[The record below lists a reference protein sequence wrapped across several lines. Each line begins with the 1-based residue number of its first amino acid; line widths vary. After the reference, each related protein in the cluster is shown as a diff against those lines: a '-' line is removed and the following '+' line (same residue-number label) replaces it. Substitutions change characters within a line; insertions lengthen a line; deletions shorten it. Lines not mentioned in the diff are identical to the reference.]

1 MKKVININFQG
12 RVIPIEE
19 TAFETLKQYSDSL
32 RVYFANEEGRDE
44 IINDIENRIA
54 ELFEDKIKKGA
65 TCITDED
72 VDAIITSMGRP
83 ADFDEA
89 GAGEF
94 GAGAGASSK
103 AGSQSSYASAEET
116 VKEPRRLSRSSN
128 DKILGGVAAGLAHY
142 LRIDPAVMRILFA
155 VVTFGGFGA
164 GILIYIILWIVLPA
178 AELDTTRVLR
188 KRLYRNPDDKVIAG
202 VASGIAAYFNIEV
215 WIPRLVFALPFILGI
230 VSSAFDRHWW
240 GPGPVIFSG
249 GFGGTL
255 FVAYI
260 IFWIVLPLANTAAE
274 KLEMRGE
281 KVDLESI
288 KNTVREELS
297 SVKGKAEKAGSE
309 FKEKAQ
315 AWGQEV
321 SGVAKERGKAFVAE
335 AAPLARKTGS
345 GLGHAI
351 GVLFKAF
358 FLFIA
363 GIIVFALFM
372 ALIGVL
378 IAMVGAFPF
387 TSFFLEGTWQNF
399 LAWGTIILFIAVPV
413 IAFAV
418 WLIRRLMRVKSQKS
432 YLGYVFGTL
441 WTLGWVCAIL
451 FVASISRDFKNQTP
465 VTEDISIV
473 QPSST
478 LKIKAQSEKVRYYD
492 RSWWWNDDDNDNN
505 RDAFFLNANEDSM
518 FLNTIRVKVVKS
530 DDSLFHVHIIK
541 MSRGHNPAKAEEK
554 ARNINFNV
562 KQQDSTLILPKGF
575 TISRN
580 DKYRAQRVLLI
591 VEVPNGKKVVLDK
604 SLNSYDWFDVNYN
617 RRGIGWTV
625 EWNDNWDRDY
635 SWDTNVE
642 YQMTEDGLKRTDN
655 KDVKIKS
662 GKIKIDE
669 SGVEGEFKTED
680 DGNENKNDG
689 YRYKKSG
696 ADTIKVITPVK
707 PEAPKTPEKKTKTTE
722 AGAATES
729 LFPFTKVI
737 DVI

>member
-54 ELFEDKIKKGA
+54 ELFEEKIKKGA

-89 GAGEF
+89 GAGEL
-94 GAGAGASSK
+94 GAGAGSSSST
-103 AGSQSSYASAEET
+103 GSQSYASAEET
-116 VKEPRRLSRSSN
+116 VKEPRRLCRSSN

-164 GILIYIILWIVLPA
+164 GFLLYIVLWIVLPA
-178 AELDTTRVLR
+178 HELDTTKVLR
-188 KRLYRNPDDKVIAG
+188 KRLYRNPDDKVIGG

-215 WIPRLVFALPFILGI
+215 WIPRIVFALPFILGAI
-230 VSSAFDRHWW
+230 TSVFDKHWW

-255 FVAYI
+255 FITYI
-260 IFWIVLPLANTAAE
+260 ILWIVLPLANTAAE

-297 SVKGKAEKAGSE
+297 SVKGRAEKAGSE

-315 AWGQEV
+315 QWGKEV
-321 SGVAKERGKAFVAE
+321 SGVAKERGKAFAAE

-358 FLFIA
+358 FLCIA

-441 WTLGWVCAIL
+441 WTLGWVCVIL
-451 FVASISRDFKNQTP
+451 FIASVSRDFKNQTP
-465 VTEDISIV
+465 ITEDINII
-473 QPSST
+473 QPAAGT
-478 LKIKAQSEKVRYYD
+478 LKIKAQSENVRYYG
-492 RSWWWNDDDNDNN
+492 RSWWWNDDEDND
-505 RDAFFLNANEDSM
+505 RDAFFLNSNEDSM
-518 FLNTIRVKVVKS
+518 FLNTVRVKLVKS
-530 DDSLFHVHIIK
+530 EDSLYHVHLIK
-541 MSRGHNPAKAEEK
+541 MSRGNTPQKAEAKAK
-554 ARNINFNV
+554 NISFSV
-562 KQQDSTLILPKGF
+562 KQMDSTLILPKGF
-575 TISRN
+575 TISRD
-580 DKYRAQRVLLI
+580 DKYRAQRVLVI
-591 VEVPNGKKVVLDK
+591 VEVPNGKKVVMDK
-604 SLNSYDWFDVNYN
+604 SLDHYDWFDVNYN
-617 RRGIGWTV
+617 RRGLGWTV
-625 EWNDNWDRDY
+625 EWNDRWDNDY
-635 SWDTNVE
+635 GWNSDVE
-642 YQMTEDGLKRTDN
+642 YRMSDDGLKRTDN

-662 GKIKIDE
+662 GKIKINE
-669 SGVEGEFKTED
+669 NGIEGEFNTED
-680 DGNENKNDG
+680 KDDSDGNKNNG
-689 YRYKKSG
+689 YRYKKGG
-696 ADTIKVITPVK
+696 ADTIKIITPVK
-707 PEAPKTPEKKTKTTE
+707 PQSPKAPEKKTTTTE
-722 AGAATES
+722 AAATES

>member
-65 TCITDED
+65 TCITDAD
-72 VDAIITSMGRP
+72 VEAIITSMGRP

-89 GAGEF
+89 GAGDM
-94 GAGAGASSK
+94 GTGSSNSSN
-103 AGSQSSYASAEET
+103 AGSQSYASADDT
-116 VKEPRRLSRSSN
+116 IKEPRRLSRSSN
-128 DKILGGVAAGLAHY
+128 DKILGGVCAGLAHY
-142 LRIDPAVMRILFA
+142 LRIDPAIMRILFA
-155 VVTFGGFGA
+155 LVTIGGFGT
-164 GILIYIILWIVLPA
+164 GFLLYIILWIVLPA
-178 AELDTTRVLR
+178 RDLDTSKVLR
-188 KRLYRNPDDKVIAG
+188 KRLYRNPDDKVIGG

-215 WIPRLVFALPFILGI
+215 WIPRIVFALPFIFGAI
-230 VSSAFDRHWW
+230 SSVFDRHWW
-240 GPGPVIFSG
+240 GPNFVIFSG
-249 GFGGTL
+249 GFGSTL
-255 FVAYI
+255 FVGYI
-260 IFWIVLPLANTAAE
+260 ILWIVLPLANTSAE

-297 SVKGKAEKAGSE
+297 SVKGRAEKAGAE
-309 FKEKAQ
+309 FKDKAQ

-321 SGVAKERGKAFVAE
+321 SGAAKERGKAFAAE
-335 AAPLARKTGS
+335 AAPIARRTGS
-345 GLGHAI
+345 GIGHAI

-399 LAWGTIILFIAVPV
+399 LAWATIILFIAVPV
-413 IAFAV
+413 IAFSV

-432 YLGYVFGTL
+432 YLGYVFGSL
-441 WTLGWVCAIL
+441 WTLGWVSVIL
-451 FVASISRDFKNQTP
+451 FIASVSRDFKNQTP
-465 VTEDISIV
+465 VTEDVTIQ
-473 QPSST
+473 QPAAGT
-478 LKIKAQSEKVRYYD
+478 LKIKAQSDKTRYYG
-492 RSWWWNDDDNDNN
+492 RSWWWNDDEDNDH
-505 RDAFFLNANEDSM
+505 DAFFLNSNEDSM
-518 FLNTIRVKVVKS
+518 FLNTVRVKLVKS
-530 DDSLFHVHIIK
+530 EDSLYHVHVIK
-541 MSRGHNPAKAEEK
+541 MSRANTPQKAEAKAK
-554 ARNINFNV
+554 NISFSV
-562 KQQDSTLILPKGF
+562 KQMDSTLILPKGF
-575 TISRN
+575 TISRD
-580 DKYRAQRVLLI
+580 DKYRAQRVLVI
-591 VEVPNGKKVVLDK
+591 VEVPNGKKVMMDK
-604 SLNSYDWFDVNYN
+604 SLDHYDWFDVNYN
-617 RRGIGWTV
+617 HRGLGWTV
-625 EWNDNWDRDY
+625 EWNDRWDNDY
-635 SWDTNVE
+635 GWNSNVE
-642 YQMTEDGLKRTDN
+642 YRMTDDGLKRTDN
-655 KDVKIKS
+655 KDAKIKS

-669 SGVEGEFKTED
+669 NGIEGEFKTD
-680 DGNENKNDG
+680 DNDNDSNGNKNDG

-696 ADTIKVITPVK
+696 TDTIKIITPVK
-707 PEAPKTPEKKTKTTE
+707 PEAPKATEKKTTE
-722 AGAATES
+722 AAATES